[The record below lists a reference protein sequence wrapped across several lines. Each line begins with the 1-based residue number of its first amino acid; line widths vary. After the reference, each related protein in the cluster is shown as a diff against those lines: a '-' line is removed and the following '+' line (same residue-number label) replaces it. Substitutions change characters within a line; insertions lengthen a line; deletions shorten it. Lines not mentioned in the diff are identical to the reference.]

1 MIFLIT
7 ASLLG
12 ACGGKDNSISGKY
25 VKAKKSN
32 LCQEYINF
40 KDNNTFELKRSSWS
54 SGEVTTGEYEKLE
67 DSNKYKFNFEDG
79 SNEVF
84 SLKFSKD
91 KKNLK
96 ASKEGSETVCEF
108 TANNS

>member
-12 ACGGKDNSISGKY
+12 ACGGKDDSISGKY

-40 KDNNTFELKRSSWS
+40 EDNNKFELKRSSWS
-54 SGEVTTGEYEKLE
+54 SGEIATGKYEKLE
-67 DSNKYKFNFEDG
+67 DKNKYKFNFEDG

-84 SLKFSKD
+84 NLKFSKD
-91 KKNLK
+91 KKDLK

-108 TANNS
+108 KADNS